1 MNFFFFLFFC
11 LLVSVALLIGWRF
24 FSSLKLFVA
33 TIESQL
39 FDRVFIDSGA
49 QVCAEGIRLPKL
61 PDWLN
66 AVREDQLD
74 TRAPGVFL
82 VRPSLEHFRSRF
94 VEMMGV
100 LEAIGVEMGV
110 VKVKIPEGWFVLSP
124 QYPSKPPRSS
134 SARRINFLAFVSSH
148 VFSFFLSFSSGQ
160 WGYTC

>member
-1 MNFFFFLFFC
+1 M
-11 LLVSVALLIGWRF
+11 
-24 FSSLKLFVA
+24 FVA

-61 PDWLN
+61 PEWLN

-94 VEMMGV
+94 VEMMGL

-124 QYPSKPPRSS
+124 H
-134 SARRINFLAFVSSH
+134 IL
-148 VFSFFLSFSSGQ
+148 L
-160 WGYTC
+160 